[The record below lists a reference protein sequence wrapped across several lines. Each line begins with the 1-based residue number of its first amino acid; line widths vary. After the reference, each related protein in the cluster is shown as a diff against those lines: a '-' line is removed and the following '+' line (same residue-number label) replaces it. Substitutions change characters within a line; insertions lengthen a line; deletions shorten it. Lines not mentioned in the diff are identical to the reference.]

1 MVQPRGNP
9 TIGSEQYWNKRSHL
23 HVDKE
28 LENKG
33 VLRHGEL
40 LVQADPDLRDAGQR
54 GTGGTEEKDHD
65 NRPHPLGEKNGCIE
79 MLKHPGGEIFKV
91 RQLIIPHL

>member
-1 MVQPRGNP
+1 MVQPRENP
-9 TIGSEQYWNKRSHL
+9 TITSEQDWNKRSNL

-54 GTGGTEEKDHD
+54 GTGSTEEKDHD
-65 NRPHPLGEKNGCIE
+65 NGSHPLGK
-79 MLKHPGGEIFKV
+79 
-91 RQLIIPHL
+91 